1 MTSAHVTIICGNKK
15 CGRSFPVTI
24 RESKTRKYCC
34 VSCSAANQAGAK
46 YRAMSD
52 RQVSMLLTLLQKKN
66 DAVAEAARKVLV
78 NKLGA
83 DRVATK
89 AGISAQKLDKLVTQL
104 RDTDALIRTVYPFR
118 GGVRGP
124 NKKALKS

>member
-1 MTSAHVTIICGNKK
+1 
-15 CGRSFPVTI
+15 
-24 RESKTRKYCC
+24 
-34 VSCSAANQAGAK
+34 
-46 YRAMSD
+46 
-52 RQVSMLLTLLQKKN
+52 MLLTLLQKKN